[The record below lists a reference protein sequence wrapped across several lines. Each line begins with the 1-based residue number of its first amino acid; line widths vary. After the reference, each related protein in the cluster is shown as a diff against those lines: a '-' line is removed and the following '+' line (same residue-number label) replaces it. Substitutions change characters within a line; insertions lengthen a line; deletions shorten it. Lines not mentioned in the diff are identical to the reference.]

1 MPAFPESRSPT
12 KMTHDELTD
21 EEYAKFCGLI
31 YRKSGIRIADNKRVM
46 VGNRVRRRLRATG
59 IAGFR
64 EYYAFLTSPAGAGE
78 MPQFLDEIT
87 TNETYFFR
95 DPQHYRW
102 LGDEFLPGVTR
113 LAALRKHPRR
123 LRIWSAA
130 CSTGEEPYSM
140 AIEIL
145 EKRPIIAG
153 WNIKVLGTDLSGAA
167 LAEAR
172 AGRYDARAVRHVDP
186 GRRLAFFDEDP
197 AAGRW
202 TVRPDVKAL
211 VTWKLHN
218 LMTPLADEPYDC
230 IFIKNVLIY
239 FDKDSKQVV
248 VKNLI
253 EAMAA
258 GGYLVVGPTEG
269 VYNMLDS
276 LNRVKPWLYQKPG
289 GSSG

>member
-1 MPAFPESRSPT
+1 
-12 KMTHDELTD
+12 
-21 EEYAKFCGLI
+21 
-31 YRKSGIRIADNKRVM
+31 
-46 VGNRVRRRLRATG
+46 
-59 IAGFR
+59 
-64 EYYAFLTSPAGAGE
+64 
-78 MPQFLDEIT
+78 
-87 TNETYFFR
+87 
-95 DPQHYRW
+95 
-102 LGDEFLPGVTR
+102 
-113 LAALRKHPRR
+113 
-123 LRIWSAA
+123 
-130 CSTGEEPYSM
+130 M

-145 EKRPIIAG
+145 EKRPILAG

-172 AGRYDARAVRHVDP
+172 TGRYDARAVRDVDP
-186 GRRLAFFDEDP
+186 ARRLAFFDEDP
-197 AAGRW
+197 DAGRW
-202 TVRPDVKAL
+202 TVRPDIKAL

-253 EAMAA
+253 ESLAA

-276 LNRVKPWLYQKPG
+276 LARVKPWLYQKPRG
-289 GSSG
+289 